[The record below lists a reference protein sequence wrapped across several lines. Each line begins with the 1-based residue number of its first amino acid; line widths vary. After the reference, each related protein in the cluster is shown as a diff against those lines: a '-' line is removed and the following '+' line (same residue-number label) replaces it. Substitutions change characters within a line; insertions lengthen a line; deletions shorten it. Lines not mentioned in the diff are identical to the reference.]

1 MLRVSV
7 AARPLS
13 LLQPTSARQLPHCR
27 RAASSAAPAAAA
39 SLEEL
44 LQQHRIAP
52 SAPLAADALGRLP
65 SRLAFLQG
73 LGVPD
78 AAVAAVVRRNPSV
91 LSTEPQA
98 LSPGLDYLLS
108 LGVADLGGSVR
119 RAPDL
124 LGCSVRRDLGLKV
137 AILQSLGVRDIAR
150 YLSRN
155 PRLVSIDVE
164 RQMRPAVGRVL
175 EQLPTVGLNAEAIA
189 PRIEYYRSLGVPRLG
204 RFLSRHPPLLAYSLE
219 ANVQPKVAWLKEQ
232 GFGDVPTLLS
242 RSVGLLPRQ
251 IGDIEHFPR
260 ILNYSVEHLTLRH
273 DFLAAAGKAGA
284 HGLTRTY
291 RSSPHTFATK
301 LAKRSLDEFEAFVAR
316 RASTRGPHR
325 RAADAF
331 LARYEGEGAKDDQRR
346 AAVAAARS
354 RLDGLLEAARKAAP
368 AIRLSFPPL
377 SVLSRAKQY
386 LQCQCAPK
394 AKRQNP
400 VPFVPS
406 CAVEKSFSGIVSELA
421 CAAEGG
427 GVHGAKCLA
436 VLAGVA

>member
-1 MLRVSV
+1 MLRVAF
-7 AARPLS
+7 AAA
-13 LLQPTSARQLPHCR
+13 SAKRLPHCR

-39 SLEEL
+39 SLEDL

-164 RQMRPAVGRVL
+164 RQMRPAVELLSSIPELEVGRVL

-232 GFGDVPTLLS
+232 GFSDVPTLLS
-242 RSVGLLPRQ
+242 RSAHARHNTHTRARAHAHTAPR
-251 IGDIEHFPR
+251 GSCR
-260 ILNYSVEHLTLRH
+260 GYS
-273 DFLAAAGKAGA
+273 G
-284 HGLTRTY
+284 TRACS
-291 RSSPHTFATK
+291 RC
-301 LAKRSLDEFEAFVAR
+301 
-316 RASTRGPHR
+316 
-325 RAADAF
+325 
-331 LARYEGEGAKDDQRR
+331 
-346 AAVAAARS
+346 RS
-354 RLDGLLEAARKAAP
+354 R
-368 AIRLSFPPL
+368 PL
-377 SVLSRAKQY
+377 SR
-386 LQCQCAPK
+386 
-394 AKRQNP
+394 
-400 VPFVPS
+400 
-406 CAVEKSFSGIVSELA
+406 
-421 CAAEGG
+421 
-427 GVHGAKCLA
+427 
-436 VLAGVA
+436 

>member
-242 RSVGLLPRQ
+242 RNPSLLSMPVEASLAPKLALLLGPLGRQ

-368 AIRLSFPPL
+368 PL
-377 SVLSRAKQY
+377 
-386 LQCQCAPK
+386 
-394 AKRQNP
+394 
-400 VPFVPS
+400 
-406 CAVEKSFSGIVSELA
+406 
-421 CAAEGG
+421 
-427 GVHGAKCLA
+427 
-436 VLAGVA
+436 